1 MFVVFKTQGK
11 KGKARNQMK
20 TPNAY
25 RYVPI
30 HYELDQLLKLR
41 YEYTRS
47 NLLAMA
53 KDINELP
60 ICCFKNQLA
69 RFCEDFQFSAFGSD
83 ILNQL
88 KVPRSDLILYMAHM
102 ITDDADASGADGE
115 EPSHLSLYI
124 LRRNFC
130 TWVQGETQMDE
141 MQRSYVMGHAMRDGK
156 KDLRQRYNGEDSL
169 FRILQMMDA
178 AILNGDYDRAPYD
191 FTLAL
196 NSSIAVANRG
206 AIKVHI
212 PPPPSGYAVRITAVA
227 LEPNCPI
234 QISADNPAAKKVI
247 KSMQTEITSCA
258 KSESFPPLNTECD
271 EWNAWKSVL
280 SRAKRA
286 AKNSD
291 EALAED
297 K

>member
-1 MFVVFKTQGK
+1 
-11 KGKARNQMK
+11 
-20 TPNAY
+20 
-25 RYVPI
+25 
-30 HYELDQLLKLR
+30 
-41 YEYTRS
+41 
-47 NLLAMA
+47 
-53 KDINELP
+53 
-60 ICCFKNQLA
+60 
-69 RFCEDFQFSAFGSD
+69 
-83 ILNQL
+83 
-88 KVPRSDLILYMAHM
+88 
-102 ITDDADASGADGE
+102 
-115 EPSHLSLYI
+115 
-124 LRRNFC
+124 
-130 TWVQGETQMDE
+130 MDE